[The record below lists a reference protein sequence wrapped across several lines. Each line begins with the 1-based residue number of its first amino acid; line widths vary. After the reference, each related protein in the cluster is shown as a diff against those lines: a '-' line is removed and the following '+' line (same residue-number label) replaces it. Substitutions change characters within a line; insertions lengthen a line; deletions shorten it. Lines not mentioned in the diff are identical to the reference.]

1 MEIVDK
7 LNEVI
12 DTYFALN
19 PKATSTKPSELMS
32 ACISAGMFKKDEKA
46 GKPIRDIL
54 RKLKKEEKLHLIPSL
69 RTEET
74 EKSIYWYFD
83 RKEN

>member
-1 MEIVDK
+1 MEQVAK
-7 LNEVI
+7 LNEII

-19 PKATSTKPSELMS
+19 GKAKTTKPSELMS
-32 ACISAGMFKKDEKA
+32 ACIAAGMFKKDEKA

-54 RKLKKEEKLHLIPSL
+54 RKLKKEDKLSLIPTL
-69 RTEET
+69 RFEET

-83 RKEN
+83 RKED